1 MMTMINGAVRDYPV
15 GYPWKNSCGNTTGDY
30 DPRVPGHYL
39 LPNDDP
45 DHYYSMTAYLGLAIS
60 INTITFQ
67 TATQLD
73 FCNIQK
79 MATAAGLKNGA
90 TNKPYDV
97 SHISNLIG
105 SENVAP
111 IDLATAY
118 ATFANGGVRCQPIAL
133 ASITDSTGKSYP
145 VPTANC
151 QRTMTKE
158 VAAGVT
164 YALQYM
170 LVHGSGYAIPLKDKA
185 TAFAK
190 TGTTDWNVQTWTVG
204 ANSGMATAAW
214 FGSYQG
220 NAEQWHNQNL
230 TINGVYYPNIDG
242 NQLAGSNWAA
252 VMNAAAGN
260 NAIKPLTAPPAKML
274 SKTAPL
280 NAGTNNP
287 MAGSGIP
294 VQQRQHQAQAT
305 KRTPQGKKD
314 TPTKHKK
321 G

>member
-1 MMTMINGAVRDYPV
+1 
-15 GYPWKNSCGNTTGDY
+15 
-30 DPRVPGHYL
+30 
-39 LPNDDP
+39 
-45 DHYYSMTAYLGLAIS
+45 
-60 INTITFQ
+60 

-79 MATAAGLKNGA
+79 MATAAGLKNGQ

-97 SHISNLIG
+97 SKISNLIG
-105 SENVAP
+105 SVQVAP
-111 IDLATAY
+111 IDMATAY
-118 ATFANGGVRCQPIAL
+118 ATFASGGVRCQPIAL
-133 ASITDSTGKSYP
+133 TSITDSTGKGYP
-145 VPTANC
+145 VPGANC
-151 QRTMTKE
+151 QRTMTQE

-164 YALQYM
+164 HALHYM
-170 LVHGSGYAIPLKDKA
+170 LTNGSGYAIPLNDKD

-204 ANSGMATAAW
+204 ANSGIATAAW

-220 NAEQWHNQNL
+220 NGAQWHNQNI

-252 VMNAAAGN
+252 VMNAAAGSY
-260 NAIKPLTAPPAKML
+260 ARKPLTAPPAKML

-280 NAGTNNP
+280 IAGTNNP
-287 MAGSGIP
+287 MAGSGVP
-294 VQQRQHQAQAT
+294 VQQHNT
-305 KRTPQGKKD
+305 GKTQQQPKAPGRKD
-314 TPTKHKK
+314 TPAKHKK